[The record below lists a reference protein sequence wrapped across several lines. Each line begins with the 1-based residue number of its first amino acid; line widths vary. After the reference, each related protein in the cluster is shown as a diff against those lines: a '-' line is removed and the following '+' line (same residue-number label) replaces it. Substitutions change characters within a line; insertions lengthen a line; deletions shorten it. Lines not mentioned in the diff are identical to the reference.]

1 MNAPK
6 KAHPPRVQMALRIGV
21 TGHRQQSLQRQGARD
36 GELRTTI
43 RYVLSQIHEKAS
55 AIFLQNRDAYDGL
68 KPTFRV
74 ISPLAEGSD
83 RLVAEEA
90 MALGFELQ
98 SPLPFY
104 REEYQ
109 KDFHSAE
116 SRQRFA
122 ELLQQADKVFELDG
136 SRFSEERAYEAVG
149 RVVLR
154 QSDILLAIWDGQTPR
169 GRGGTG
175 QIVKEALAR
184 KIPVVWIYSS
194 APLLASLVEQL
205 SEDGTPISCKGL
217 NELFTPKE
225 TQPKIGRLSAWLR
238 GLWAPRHTEHLA
250 PVEILDARLK
260 EILALPSKRELTTLT
275 RFLAEN
281 QRRRRVAI
289 LYRFF
294 CKIFAWTKVK
304 MPSLTLENFDTLN
317 EGTWL
322 DPWRSVREPNRSVGH
337 QIERCFRRP
346 LNWADKISEIY
357 ADRYRSSF
365 IASYLLGA
373 FAVLAA
379 FLGSGKFPP
388 WQGLQPDSTK
398 WVSVEFAMISGI
410 LLLVAL
416 NKWAQWH
423 ERWIDYRL
431 LAEGFR
437 QMRALA
443 LFARVAPSFE
453 VPPHLSEDN
462 QGPSWFNWYF
472 RANVRYAG
480 LATAKIDEQYLGICR
495 KILEGEIDEQ
505 VKYHH
510 NNEEKFEALHHRLHW
525 LSLLFFFLTLV
536 ACLLHLAENFHFAHF
551 TDLFAG
557 LLTLFALVLPAFG
570 AAIQGILHQGEFGRI
585 ARRSQSI
592 KNRLSELRND
602 VRERKELSFR
612 DLGRTTES
620 FCKIQLQEQAD
631 WRAVFINQEFSL

>member
-1 MNAPK
+1 
-6 KAHPPRVQMALRIGV
+6 MALRIGV
-21 TGHRQQSLQRQGARD
+21 TGHREQSLQRQGARD
-36 GELRTTI
+36 SELRATI
-43 RYVLSQIHEKAS
+43 RYVLSQIHDKTVT
-55 AIFLQNRDAYDGL
+55 IFLQNRDAYDGM

-90 MALGFELQ
+90 MASGLGFELQ

-104 REEYQ
+104 QEEYE
-109 KDFHSAE
+109 KDFRSAE
-116 SRQRFA
+116 SRRRFA
-122 ELLQQADKVFELDG
+122 ELLKQADKVFELDG
-136 SRFSEERAYEAVG
+136 SRSSEDRAYEAVG

-154 QSDILLAIWDGQTPR
+154 QSDILLAIWDGQPPR

-184 KIPVVWIYSS
+184 KIPVIWIYASS
-194 APLLASLVEQL
+194 PLLASLVEQL
-205 SEDGTPISCKGL
+205 SEDGTPTSCKGL

-225 TQPKIGRLSAWLR
+225 TQPKVGRLSSWLR
-238 GLWAPRHTEHLA
+238 ALWARQQPEQSA
-250 PVEILDARLK
+250 PVEILDARLR
-260 EILALPSKRELTTLT
+260 EILALPSKKELKTLTTFLT
-275 RFLAEN
+275 ER
-281 QRRRRVAI
+281 QRHRRIAI

-304 MPSLTLENFDTLN
+304 IPSLTLESFDALN
-317 EGTWL
+317 EGRWL
-322 DPWRSVREPNRSVGH
+322 DPWRSIQEPNHSVGN

-346 LNWADKISEIY
+346 LNWADKTSEIY

-373 FAVLAA
+373 LAVLAA
-379 FLGSGKFPP
+379 FLGSYKLPSWHNLRPDPP
-388 WQGLQPDSTK
+388 AWFF
-398 WVSVEFAMISGI
+398 VELAMISGI

-416 NKWAQWH
+416 NKWAKWH

-472 RANVRYAG
+472 RASVRYAG
-480 LATAKIDEQYLGICR
+480 LVQAKIDEQYLDVCR
-495 KILEGEIDEQ
+495 KILKREIDEQ
-505 VKYHH
+505 IEYHH
-510 NNEEKFEALHHRLHW
+510 GNEEKFEALHHRLHW
-525 LSLLFFFLTLV
+525 LSLVLFFLTLV
-536 ACLLHLAENFHFAHF
+536 ACLLHLAENFHLAYFSEQA
-551 TDLFAG
+551 AG

-585 ARRSQSI
+585 ARRSRSI

-602 VRERKELSFR
+602 VKEKKEVTFR

-620 FCKIQLQEQAD
+620 FCKIQIQEQAD